1 MKKLLV
7 LLAASFAI
15 ACGGGSSD
23 AKSDSTS
30 TSSTSTTE
38 SSTASNEGIP
48 AGISKEDYEKGLSLI
63 ANSDCLTCHEISAK
77 KTGPAYQEVAAK
89 YENTEANIEMLAGK
103 IIKGGTGVWGQVPM
117 TPHDTMPVNDAKL
130 MVKYILSLKNAK

>member
-15 ACGGGSSD
+15 ACGDGSAES
-23 AKSDSTS
+23 KSDSAATAGS
-30 TSSTSTTE
+30 TE
-38 SSTASNEGIP
+38 SSTSAGEGVP
-48 AGISKEDYEKGLSLI
+48 AGISKEDYEKGLNLI

-77 KTGPAYQEVAAK
+77 KTGPSYQEVAAK
-89 YENTEANIEMLAGK
+89 YENTEANIELLAGK

-117 TPHDTMPVNDAKL
+117 TPHDTMSVDDAKT